1 MPRKIF
7 GSGLYGRKDNGRWGR
22 LNGREIFEKLISGEI
37 SEKTAKDRMTEAQQK
52 NLEKYY
58 RKVARDTNKRID
70 LLKDFLSEH
79 EGMESS
85 ALDSI
90 GGEKIPKQA
99 PKDLD
104 ELIDY
109 GTMAYDFLAEPTS
122 LPEGVADFYKEFS
135 DSSDGYIEDD
145 FYEEASDTTD
155 TAHDSGTWWDRQR
168 EFEEWFN
175 ENKERETLKWKY
187 VDRILKACPEIRNDP
202 HGVSDVE
209 AAVEYA
215 MYQGF
220 DMEKFCLEFIQNYQE
235 RKQKGSDWHRKNQY
249 SF

>member
-7 GSGLYGRKDNGRWGR
+7 GSGLYGRKDNGRWGK
-22 LNGREIFEKLISGEI
+22 LNGEEIFEKLISGEI

-58 RKVARDTNKRID
+58 RKVARETNKRID
-70 LLKDFLSEH
+70 LLKDFLREH

-85 ALDSI
+85 ALDAI
-90 GGEKIPKQA
+90 GGDKIPKQA
-99 PKDLD
+99 PKSLD

-122 LPEGVADFYKEFS
+122 LPEGVADFYREFS

-145 FYEEASDTTD
+145 FYEDTSDT
-155 TAHDSGTWWDRQR
+155 WEDRQR
-168 EFEEWFN
+168 DFEEWFN
-175 ENKERETLKWKY
+175 ENKERQAMKWKY
-187 VDRILKACPEIRNDP
+187 VDRILKACPEIKNDP
-202 HGVSDVE
+202 HGVSEVE

-215 MYQGF
+215 LYEGL
-220 DMEKFCLEFIQNYQE
+220 DMEQFCIVYIQSYNE
-235 RKQKGSDWHRKNQY
+235 RKKRGSDWHKKNQY

>member
-37 SEKTAKDRMTEAQQK
+37 SEKTAKDRMTEAQHK

-99 PKDLD
+99 PKSLD

-145 FYEEASDTTD
+145 FYEDASTFDD
-155 TAHDSGTWWDRQR
+155 EWRDERQKS
-168 EFEEWFN
+168 FEEWFN
-175 ENKERETLKWKY
+175 NNKEQQILKWQY
-187 VDRILKACPEIRNDP
+187 IDRILKACPEIKDES

-209 AAVEYA
+209 AAVEAA
-215 MYQGF
+215 MYEGR
-220 DMEKFCLEFIQNYQE
+220 DMEQFCLEYIQNYQE
-235 RKQKGSDWHRKNQY
+235 RKKRGSDWHRKNQY